1 MKDLQ
6 QTRGL
11 LGAMPV
17 SETIGSLIKGIELQK
32 KGIQVYM
39 LSVGEPDFDTPD
51 FIKEACWKAL
61 QDGCTK
67 YTVPAGIG
75 ELREACAEKFNSC
88 GIATKPSQIVV
99 TPGGKFACSAAITAL
114 CGPGDEVI
122 LPVPYWVSHL
132 HMINAAGAKPVL
144 VPTSPE
150 NNFELT
156 EEDLQKYVN
165 ERTRLV
171 ILCSPSNPTGTVY
184 RKEALEMLGK
194 YAVEKNFMVLSDEVY
209 ELLAYDEDRP
219 HISIASLSQ
228 EINDRTITIN
238 SFSKSYAMT
247 GWRVG
252 YLTAPQWLS
261 SKIDAL
267 QTHFVANVT
276 TFAQYG
282 ALEALRRGPGECM
295 KMKEVF
301 AARRDR
307 FCDMLSAIPGLKIIR
322 PSGAFYVFADI
333 SAFGLGS
340 MEFCDRLMDEAYIA
354 AAPGCGFGADSFVRF
369 SYACS
374 DEVLEKAASGLS
386 AFCAKLAA
394 EKR

>member
-6 QTRGL
+6 KTCGL

-17 SETIGSLIKGIELQK
+17 SETLGSLIKGIELEK

-61 QDGCTK
+61 QDGHTK

-75 ELREACAEKFNSC
+75 ELREACAEKFNFC
-88 GIATKPSQIVV
+88 GIATKTSQIVV

-132 HMINAAGAKPVL
+132 HMINAAGATPVL
-144 VPTSPE
+144 VPTTPE

-228 EINDRTITIN
+228 EINEHTITIN

-307 FCDMLSAIPGLKIIR
+307 FCDLLSAIPGLKIIR

-340 MEFCDRLMDEAYIA
+340 MEFCDRLMDEAYTA

-374 DEVLEKAASGLS
+374 DEVLEKAAAGL
-386 AFCAKLAA
+386 AVFCAKLAA

>member
-6 QTRGL
+6 KTCGL

-17 SETIGSLIKGIELQK
+17 SETLGSLIKGIELEK

-61 QDGCTK
+61 QDGHTK

-75 ELREACAEKFNSC
+75 ELREACAEKFNAC
-88 GIATKPSQIVV
+88 GIATKTSQIVV

-132 HMINAAGAKPVL
+132 HMINAAGATPVL
-144 VPTSPE
+144 VPTTPE

-171 ILCSPSNPTGTVY
+171 VLCSPSNPTGTVY

-228 EINDRTITIN
+228 EINEHTITIN

-307 FCDMLSAIPGLKIIR
+307 FCNLLSAIPGLKIIR

-374 DEVLEKAASGLS
+374 DEVLEKAAAGLS

>member
-6 QTRGL
+6 KTCGL

-17 SETIGSLIKGIELQK
+17 SETLGSLIKGIELEK

-61 QDGCTK
+61 QDGHTK

-88 GIATKPSQIVV
+88 GIATKTSQIVV

-132 HMINAAGAKPVL
+132 HMINAAGATPVL
-144 VPTSPE
+144 VPTTPE

-171 ILCSPSNPTGTVY
+171 VLCSPSNPTGTVY

-228 EINDRTITIN
+228 EINEHTITIN

-307 FCDMLSAIPGLKIIR
+307 FCDLLSAIPGLKIIR

-340 MEFCDRLMDEAYIA
+340 MEFCDRLMHEAYIA

-374 DEVLEKAASGLS
+374 DEVLEKAAAGLA

>member
-1 MKDLQ
+1 MKDLEK
-6 QTRGL
+6 TCGL

-17 SETIGSLIKGIELQK
+17 SETLGSLIKGIELEKQ
-32 KGIQVYM
+32 GIQVSM

-75 ELREACAEKFNSC
+75 ELREACAEKFRAN
-88 GIATKPSQIVV
+88 GIQTTAQQIVV

-132 HMINAAGAKPVL
+132 HMINASGATPVL
-144 VPTSPE
+144 VPVTPE

-184 RKEALEMLGK
+184 RKEALERLGK

-209 ELLAYDEDRP
+209 ELLTYDEDRP

-228 EINDRTITIN
+228 EINDHTITIN

-282 ALEALRRGPGECM
+282 ALEALKRGTGECM

-354 AAPGCGFGADSFVRF
+354 AAPGCGFGADQFVRF

-374 DEVLEKAASGLS
+374 DEVLEKAAAGL
-386 AFCAKLAA
+386 AKFCEKLLN

>member
-6 QTRGL
+6 KTCGL

-17 SETIGSLIKGIELQK
+17 SETLGSLIKGIELEK

-61 QDGCTK
+61 HDGHTK

-88 GIATKPSQIVV
+88 GIATKTSQIVV

-132 HMINAAGAKPVL
+132 HMINAAGATPVL
-144 VPTSPE
+144 VPTTPE

-171 ILCSPSNPTGTVY
+171 VLCSPSNPTGTVY

-228 EINDRTITIN
+228 EINEHTITIN

-307 FCDMLSAIPGLKIIR
+307 FCDLLSAIPGLKIIR

-374 DEVLEKAASGLS
+374 DEVLEKAAAGLA